1 MQNDRDKLHSQRSAG
16 KKVVLGE
23 ERGEEGRRGEK
34 RGGVGRKREEGR
46 RREENGR
53 KRIRVHI
60 QVFSVNWISERRLK
74 WSEDS
79 NIRS

>member
-1 MQNDRDKLHSQRSAG
+1 MAETNCTRKDQRE

-23 ERGEEGRRGEK
+23 ERG
-34 RGGVGRKREEGR
+34 GVGRKREKG